1 MVNTTDQIRPIFLL
15 RHVKP
20 LSLVGAIQEC
30 LLIFVKPYNE

>member
-1 MVNTTDQIRPIFLL
+1 MVEETDQIRPIFLL

-20 LSLVGAIQEC
+20 LSLVRAIQDC

>member
-1 MVNTTDQIRPIFLL
+1 MVQTTDQIRPIFLL

-20 LSLVGAIQEC
+20 LILVGAKQDC